1 MGITVPAVVMPVGA
15 YVPALREGD
24 LVFTSG
30 QLPMVDGAMA
40 ATGQVGEGEGLVSPA
55 QAKELAAASALNAI
69 AAVKSVIGDLDL
81 VTRVVKVVG
90 FVAVR
95 PGLHRPA
102 GRRQRG
108 QRAARRRLRRCGC
121 ACPIRRGCGSAAAR
135 GIGRGRDRRLG
146 RAARLTRRPAVPS
159 VIRDFPTRHTPALD
173 AHAREWEAA
182 GRPAAPPA
190 RPAATVMLVRDR
202 RDSQG
207 VAPGVEVFMLLR
219 VATMAFAPNTMV
231 FPGGGVDRRD
241 GVELPWA
248 GPPVHAWAARLDS
261 DEQLTREI
269 LVAAVREVFEEC
281 GVLFASRPRT
291 GGWSTPA
298 ANAGRPCVSGWLPGR
313 RPWARCCATT
323 ELLLR
328 TDLLRAHAHWM
339 TPEIEPRQF
348 DARIF
353 AALMPEGATADGETS
368 EASIPAGSARG
379 GPRRA

>member
-1 MGITVPAVVMPVGA
+1 
-15 YVPALREGD
+15 
-24 LVFTSG
+24 
-30 QLPMVDGAMA
+30 
-40 ATGQVGEGEGLVSPA
+40 
-55 QAKELAAASALNAI
+55 
-69 AAVKSVIGDLDL
+69 
-81 VTRVVKVVG
+81 
-90 FVAVR
+90 
-95 PGLHRPA
+95 
-102 GRRQRG
+102 
-108 QRAARRRLRRCGC
+108 
-121 ACPIRRGCGSAAAR
+121 
-135 GIGRGRDRRLG
+135 
-146 RAARLTRRPAVPS
+146 VPS

-202 RDSQG
+202 EGSQG

-241 GVELPWA
+241 GAELPWA

-281 GVLFASRPRT
+281 GVLFASRLED
-291 GGWSTPA
+291 
-298 ANAGRPCVSGWLPGR
+298 GRLVDTRSERWQTLR
-313 RPWARCCATT
+313 QRLVAREASLGEVLRDE

-353 AALMPEGATADGETS
+353 AAVMPEGATSRRGDQRG
-368 EASIPAGSARG
+368 PAFRLVPARG
-379 GPRRA
+379 GARRA

>member
-1 MGITVPAVVMPVGA
+1 M
-15 YVPALREGD
+15 
-24 LVFTSG
+24 
-30 QLPMVDGAMA
+30 
-40 ATGQVGEGEGLVSPA
+40 
-55 QAKELAAASALNAI
+55 
-69 AAVKSVIGDLDL
+69 
-81 VTRVVKVVG
+81 
-90 FVAVR
+90 
-95 PGLHRPA
+95 
-102 GRRQRG
+102 
-108 QRAARRRLRRCGC
+108 
-121 ACPIRRGCGSAAAR
+121 
-135 GIGRGRDRRLG
+135 
-146 RAARLTRRPAVPS
+146 PS

-202 RDSQG
+202 EGSQG

-241 GVELPWA
+241 GAELPWA

-281 GVLFASRPRT
+281 GVLFASRLED
-291 GGWSTPA
+291 
-298 ANAGRPCVSGWLPGR
+298 GRLVDTRSERWQTLR
-313 RPWARCCATT
+313 QRLVAREASLGEVLRDE

-353 AALMPEGATADGETS
+353 AAVMPEGATADGETS
-368 EASIPAGSARG
+368 EAQHSGWFRPEEVLAEREAGRAILMPPTVVCLEDLARAGSAAEFFAQEPVIRLIRPVLARNDAG
-379 GPRRA
+379 EMVTRAQLPR

>member
-1 MGITVPAVVMPVGA
+1 M
-15 YVPALREGD
+15 
-24 LVFTSG
+24 
-30 QLPMVDGAMA
+30 
-40 ATGQVGEGEGLVSPA
+40 
-55 QAKELAAASALNAI
+55 
-69 AAVKSVIGDLDL
+69 
-81 VTRVVKVVG
+81 
-90 FVAVR
+90 
-95 PGLHRPA
+95 
-102 GRRQRG
+102 
-108 QRAARRRLRRCGC
+108 
-121 ACPIRRGCGSAAAR
+121 
-135 GIGRGRDRRLG
+135 
-146 RAARLTRRPAVPS
+146 PS

-202 RDSQG
+202 EGSQG

-241 GVELPWA
+241 GAELPWA

-281 GVLFASRPRT
+281 GVLFASRLED
-291 GGWSTPA
+291 
-298 ANAGRPCVSGWLPGR
+298 GRLVYTRSERWQALR
-313 RPWARCCATT
+313 QRLVAREASLGEVLRDE

-339 TPEIEPRQF
+339 TPEIE
-348 DARIF
+348 
-353 AALMPEGATADGETS
+353 
-368 EASIPAGSARG
+368 
-379 GPRRA
+379 